1 MAMEQR
7 TRYRR
12 VRFANEGEEEE
23 GEGWRVVGSV
33 LFASC
38 SRRMPCARG
47 NKFVSKSAFVGCAR
61 FVCVARAVK
70 NERRAK
76 SRRKKIGKSR
86 ER

>member
-33 LFASC
+33 RLVFAADAV
-38 SRRMPCARG
+38 RARQ
-47 NKFVSKSAFVGCAR
+47 
-61 FVCVARAVK
+61 
-70 NERRAK
+70 
-76 SRRKKIGKSR
+76 
-86 ER
+86 